1 MKQSPEWICS
11 SVSAPPPASAVGFL
25 LGAPAAFLKKLG
37 RSGSALA
44 HPRLRQ
50 TGAVTASMAFPGGGL
65 LPILPLLLLVLPPVG
80 SRAEEPHAAGTE
92 APRGESTAPPGCPW
106 DCACAAEGAVDCAGV
121 GLTRFPT
128 GLPPDTRRVA
138 LQNNNIEEIR
148 AEDLS
153 NLDQLE
159 TLNLQNNRLTTH
171 GLEDGGLETL
181 EGLAYLY
188 LANNQLTRTPA
199 ALPPGLVSADFA
211 ANRLSRIS
219 PGTFGGKPRLKSV
232 YLHDNKL
239 TDQGLPAELFR
250 ASDGLEILT
259 LSSNLLSAVPGNL
272 PPGLVRLHLK
282 SNKLERIP
290 AGALDGLPNL
300 RELHLQN
307 NLLNDESVDNRT
319 FGQVS
324 ALECLDLSNNNL
336 SAVPK
341 GLPANLV
348 LLHLEKNSIQGI
360 PADALT
366 HVRQLEYLLL
376 HNNHLRSR
384 SIHPAAFQGLKKLH
398 TLHMH
403 NNQLERVPR
412 GLPRRAKTL
421 VLLRNAISEIGRNDL
436 AALHTLS
443 ELDLSYNRLSEGKLH
458 RDAFRKLRRLETLRL
473 SGNALRSLPV
483 ALPRGLRLLEAKG
496 AGMEA
501 LPEGALAG
509 MESLR
514 VLILADNRLALN
526 SFYQGA
532 WMELA
537 ALTTL
542 DLSGNRLSH
551 VPSDLPESL
560 EHLDLRGNRI
570 ASIAASAFEG
580 LPNIQKINLRFN
592 RLSAS
597 ALDDSSLAL
606 LGQKIDIGDEDD
618 QEGSERR

>member
-1 MKQSPEWICS
+1 
-11 SVSAPPPASAVGFL
+11 
-25 LGAPAAFLKKLG
+25 
-37 RSGSALA
+37 
-44 HPRLRQ
+44 
-50 TGAVTASMAFPGGGL
+50 MAFPGGGL
-65 LPILPLLLLVLPPVG
+65 LPLLPLLPLLLLVLPPVG
-80 SRAEEPHAAGTE
+80 SRAEEPLAAGTE
-92 APRGESTAPPGCPW
+92 APYGESAAPRGCPW
-106 DCACAAEGAVDCAGV
+106 DCACTAEGAVDCAGV

-128 GLPPDTRRVA
+128 GLPPDTRQLA
-138 LQNNNIEEIR
+138 LQNNKIEKIR
-148 AEDLS
+148 AAELS

-159 TLNLQNNRLTTH
+159 TLNLQNNRLTTQ
-171 GLEDGGLETL
+171 GLEEGGLETL
-181 EGLAYLY
+181 EELAYLY
-188 LANNQLTRTPA
+188 LANNQLTRTPG

-211 ANRLSRIS
+211 ANQLSRIS
-219 PGTFGGKPRLKSV
+219 PGTFVGKARLKSV

-239 TDQGLPAELFR
+239 TEQGLPAELFR
-250 ASDGLEILT
+250 ASEGLEILT

-282 SNKLERIP
+282 SNKLESIP
-290 AGALDGLPNL
+290 AGALDGLANL

-307 NLLNDESVDNRT
+307 NLLSDQSLDNRT

-336 SAVPK
+336 SSVPS

-348 LLHLEKNSIQGI
+348 LLHLEKNSIRGI
-360 PADALT
+360 PAGALS

-376 HNNHLRSR
+376 HNNQLRSR

-421 VLLRNAISEIGRNDL
+421 VLLRNGISEIGRHDL

-443 ELDLSYNRLSEGKLH
+443 ELDLSYNRLSQATLH
-458 RDAFRKLRRLETLRL
+458 REAFRKLRLLETLRL

-483 ALPRGLRLLEAKG
+483 GLPRGLRLLEAKG
-496 AGMEA
+496 AGMET

-509 MESLR
+509 MHGLR
-514 VLILADNRLALN
+514 RLVLADNRLTLN
-526 SFYQGA
+526 SFYRGA
-532 WMELA
+532 WAELS

-560 EHLDLRGNRI
+560 ERLDLRGNRI
-570 ASIAASAFEG
+570 ASVAASAFEG
-580 LPNIQKINLRFN
+580 LPNIQTIDLRFN

-606 LGQKIDIGDEDD
+606 LGHKIDVGDEDE
-618 QEGSERR
+618 QEAPERG